1 MQGRVPG
8 GFRSLNYVEIVRDH
22 VSQSL
27 AWRTNRIGCHCSAKR
42 QNEAR
47 RCQPSAHHFIVER
60 SRYALDLSFWISF
73 RDHQIKD
80 F

>member
-42 QNEAR
+42 QTKLAAVNR
-47 RCQPSAHHFIVER
+47 QPITSSLSVRAMRLISA
-60 SRYALDLSFWISF
+60 SG
-73 RDHQIKD
+73 
-80 F
+80 